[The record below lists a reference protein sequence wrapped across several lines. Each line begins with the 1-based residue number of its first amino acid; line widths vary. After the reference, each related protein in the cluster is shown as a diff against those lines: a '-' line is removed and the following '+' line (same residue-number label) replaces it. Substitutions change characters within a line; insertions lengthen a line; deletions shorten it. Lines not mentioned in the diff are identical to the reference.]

1 MDLRRSMTYLV
12 ASALVVTGC
21 GEVDT
26 GPTGPSG
33 SAALGSADH
42 GLSLTAAPAAA
53 GARNFVAPLDSDQE
67 VPSVDS
73 RARGMAHFQL
83 SLDGDEL
90 SYRLNVAN
98 IQDVLMAHIHL
109 APRGENGGI
118 VVWLYPSSP
127 PPELIPGRSN
137 GTLATGTVAADD
149 LVGDLGGEEL
159 SALLDAMEA
168 GDTYVNVH
176 TTANPAGEI
185 RGQIQVAGPR

>member
-1 MDLRRSMTYLV
+1 L
-12 ASALVVTGC
+12 
-21 GEVDT
+21 
-26 GPTGPSG
+26 P
-33 SAALGSADH
+33 
-42 GLSLTAAPAAA
+42 LTAAPAAA

-137 GTLATGTVAADD
+137 GTLATGTIAADD

-159 SALLDAMEA
+159 SALLDAIEA
-168 GDTYVNVH
+168 GNTYVNVH